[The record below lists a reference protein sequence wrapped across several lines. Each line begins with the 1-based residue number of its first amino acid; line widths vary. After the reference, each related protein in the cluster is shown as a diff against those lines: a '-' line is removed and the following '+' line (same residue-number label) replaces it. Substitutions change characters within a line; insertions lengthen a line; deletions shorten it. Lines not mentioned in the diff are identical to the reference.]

1 MNKSNKSIT
10 DKGFTLMDN
19 FRENINSYIGNMTLS
34 ELSERAGIP
43 FSTLR
48 GMLYEN
54 SSDCNLSNAV
64 KLAKVFSISVDELF
78 GANTMEERTTD
89 CLNTCRELPENHK
102 SVSIMKPKYKNGHL
116 VPSND
121 FFSID
126 IDDFSDNIKAKVFLG
141 IQVNCEDFMP
151 HYSPYDILLLA
162 NDRKPYETEKCVFLY
177 YGKMMIGIRK
187 EEENSVKYYGIRN
200 RNAIIN
206 ESDID
211 ELMGYIVETTTV

>member
-64 KLAKVFSISVDELF
+64 KLAKVFSISVDDIRSEHNGRTYNRLF
-78 GANTMEERTTD
+78 EYLQRTSGKFEISD
-89 CLNTCRELPENHK
+89 Q
-102 SVSIMKPKYKNGHL
+102 L
-116 VPSND
+116 VYTTSK
-121 FFSID
+121 D
-126 IDDFSDNIKAKVFLG
+126 I
-141 IQVNCEDFMP
+141 E
-151 HYSPYDILLLA
+151 
-162 NDRKPYETEKCVFLY
+162 
-177 YGKMMIGIRK
+177 
-187 EEENSVKYYGIRN
+187 
-200 RNAIIN
+200 
-206 ESDID
+206 
-211 ELMGYIVETTTV
+211 

>member
-78 GANTMEERTTD
+78 GANTMEERTTRLFEYLQRTSGKFEISD
-89 CLNTCRELPENHK
+89 Q
-102 SVSIMKPKYKNGHL
+102 L
-116 VPSND
+116 VYTTSK
-121 FFSID
+121 D
-126 IDDFSDNIKAKVFLG
+126 I
-141 IQVNCEDFMP
+141 E
-151 HYSPYDILLLA
+151 
-162 NDRKPYETEKCVFLY
+162 
-177 YGKMMIGIRK
+177 
-187 EEENSVKYYGIRN
+187 
-200 RNAIIN
+200 
-206 ESDID
+206 
-211 ELMGYIVETTTV
+211 

>member
-89 CLNTCRELPENHK
+89 CLNTCRELPENSRYLISWFIQHQKTLNNRKENHK

-121 FFSID
+121 FSR
-126 IDDFSDNIKAKVFLG
+126 L
-141 IQVNCEDFMP
+141 
-151 HYSPYDILLLA
+151 ILMIFPTILRQKYFWESKLIVKILCPIIL
-162 NDRKPYETEKCVFLY
+162 RMISFCLRTTENHTKQKSAFFFIT
-177 YGKMMIGIRK
+177 GK
-187 EEENSVKYYGIRN
+187 
-200 RNAIIN
+200 
-206 ESDID
+206 
-211 ELMGYIVETTTV
+211 

>member
-89 CLNTCRELPENHK
+89 CLNTCRELPENSRYLISWFIQHQK
-102 SVSIMKPKYKNGHL
+102 TLNSMFFLHGIGSSFVPLCSSSTISYKLSVP
-116 VPSND
+116 VPGECCS
-121 FFSID
+121 
-126 IDDFSDNIKAKVFLG
+126 
-141 IQVNCEDFMP
+141 
-151 HYSPYDILLLA
+151 
-162 NDRKPYETEKCVFLY
+162 
-177 YGKMMIGIRK
+177 
-187 EEENSVKYYGIRN
+187 
-200 RNAIIN
+200 
-206 ESDID
+206 
-211 ELMGYIVETTTV
+211 